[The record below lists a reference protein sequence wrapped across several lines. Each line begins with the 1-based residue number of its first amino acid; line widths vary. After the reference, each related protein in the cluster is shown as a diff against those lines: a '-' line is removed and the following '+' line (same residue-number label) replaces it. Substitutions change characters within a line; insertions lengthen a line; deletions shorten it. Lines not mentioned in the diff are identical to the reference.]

1 MYGLHSGTELVAGR
15 APKIG
20 VERTQGRSGGPHPGL
35 RGSGR
40 IRAAWG
46 KSGPPARGER
56 PTPRSRHGSKAGI
69 AQGPKTRRGHFSER
83 PAESYHA
90 GVGAG
95 SDRPRQLRVLMRPQ
109 GRSVKWSTRMSA
121 SRALLCCL
129 KMGRP

>member
-1 MYGLHSGTELVAGR
+1 MYGLHSGTGLVAGR

-46 KSGPPARGER
+46 KSGPPVPSER
-56 PTPRSRHGSKAGI
+56 PTSRSRHGSKAGI
-69 AQGPKTRRGHFSER
+69 AQGPKQSSVTFSER

-90 GVGAG
+90 GAGAG
-95 SDRPRQLRVLMRPQ
+95 SD
-109 GRSVKWSTRMSA
+109 TATSA
-121 SRALLCCL
+121 SRRSSDRQSERTN
-129 KMGRP
+129 GERG